1 MRNVNQI
8 DLERFLKDQREV
20 ILEYVEK
27 CKLECGLYSEDKY
40 IKDWIRLYAEEYR
53 NGAILSG
60 KYDTIE

>member
-1 MRNVNQI
+1 MRSVNQI

-27 CKLECGLYSEDKY
+27 CKLECGLYSDDKY
-40 IKDWIRLYAEEYR
+40 VKDWIRLYADEYR
-53 NGAILSG
+53 KKTILSG

>member
-1 MRNVNQI
+1 MRSVNQI

-27 CKLECGLYSEDKY
+27 CKLECGLYSDDKY
-40 IKDWIRLYAEEYR
+40 VKDWIRLYADEYR
-53 NGAILSG
+53 KKAIRSD